1 MVLRIGLEE
10 GVEQTMKKI
19 KLVLFL
25 ILLSAAAVAQE
36 NKSFMWK
43 AKVKHG
49 SVLIGGNL
57 DAAVQKTTR
66 ELNQPLGPEDGTNI
80 LANLNFKGGYFLIH
94 DLAIGVDIS
103 LNHESYIVNVEGAKQ
118 SFRRTYMLA
127 GPFTRY
133 YLDNGIFGE
142 LSLKYGLLNFS
153 SGDKTDLAQGSFGV
167 GYAIFV
173 NEKIAVE
180 PMLSLRYTREWQGD
194 DANVSYGPMIG
205 VGIQAYL
212 LRKTSHIIKEAL

>member
-1 MVLRIGLEE
+1 
-10 GVEQTMKKI
+10 MKILKA
-19 KLVLFL
+19 LVVLFL
-25 ILLSAAAVAQE
+25 ISAAAVAQE

-49 SVLIGGNL
+49 SVMIGGNL
-57 DAAVQKTTR
+57 DAAIQKTTR
-66 ELNQPLGPEDGTNI
+66 ELNQPLGPEEGTNI

-94 DLAIGVDIS
+94 DLAIGIDLGMS
-103 LNHESYIVNVEGAKQ
+103 HESYIVSVEGAKQ
-118 SFRRTYMLA
+118 TFRRTYLLG

-142 LSLKYGLLNFS
+142 LNLKGGLLNFS
-153 SGDKTDLAQGSFGV
+153 TGDKTDIAQGTLGV

-180 PMLSLRYTREWQGD
+180 PMLSFRYTREWQGN
-194 DANVSYGPMIG
+194 DANVSFGPMIG

-212 LRKTSHIIKEAL
+212 LRRTSQIIKEAL

>member
-1 MVLRIGLEE
+1 MKRFRLIVLLY
-10 GVEQTMKKI
+10 
-19 KLVLFL
+19 L
-25 ILLSAAAVAQE
+25 ISVAAQAQE

-49 SVLIGGNL
+49 SILIGGNL
-57 DAAVQKTTR
+57 DAAIQKTTR
-66 ELNQPLGPEDGTNI
+66 ELNQPLGPEEGTNI

-94 DLAIGVDIS
+94 DLAIGLDLG
-103 LNHESYIVNVEGAKQ
+103 LNHESYIVSVEGAKQ
-118 SFRRTYMLA
+118 TFRRTYLLG

-133 YLDNGIFGE
+133 YLDNGFFGE
-142 LSLKYGLLNFS
+142 LALKGGLLNFS
-153 SGDKTDLAQGSFGV
+153 TGDKTDIAQGTLGV

-180 PMLSLRYTREWQGD
+180 PMLSFRYTREWQGN
-194 DANVSYGPMIG
+194 DANVSFGPMLG

-212 LRKTSHIIKEAL
+212 WRRTSQTIKEGL

>member
-1 MVLRIGLEE
+1 MISV
-10 GVEQTMKKI
+10 
-19 KLVLFL
+19 
-25 ILLSAAAVAQE
+25 AALAQE

-49 SVLIGGNL
+49 SILIGGNL
-57 DAAVQKTTR
+57 DAAIQKTTR
-66 ELNQPLGPEDGTNI
+66 ELNQPLGPEEGTNI

-94 DLAIGVDIS
+94 DLAIGLDLGIS
-103 LNHESYIVNVEGAKQ
+103 HESHMVSVEGAKQ
-118 SFRRTYMLA
+118 TFRRTYLLG

-133 YLDNGIFGE
+133 YLDSGLFGE
-142 LSLKYGLLNFS
+142 LALKGGLLNFS
-153 SGDKTDLAQGSFGV
+153 TGAKTDIAQGTLGV

-180 PMLSLRYTREWQGD
+180 PMLSFRYTREWQGN
-194 DANVSYGPMIG
+194 DANVSFGPMIG

-212 LRKTSHIIKEAL
+212 WRRTSQTIKEAL